1 MKKITTLLIS
11 TILSSFVC
19 MSAYS
24 NEKLVEVNEG
34 SFVYESTQTKT
45 VKIFEEINE
54 EEAGLKVDDLP
65 ESIVYNEKIINY
77 YAVKLDFEKYY
88 SGINDGYVTN
98 IKVKS
103 AKNEDLEYSNCN
115 IVEGHYIEC
124 DLINGEGS
132 LFMAVD
138 GGAYT
143 AKGVKNIVALNN
155 GKGFVYDIT
164 NILEKNKNADELFL
178 LNWLK
183 KKNPV
188 F

>member
-19 MSAYS
+19 VSAYS
-24 NEKLVEVNEG
+24 NEKLVEVDER
-34 SFVYESTQTKT
+34 SFVYENAQTKT
-45 VKIFEEINE
+45 VKIFEEIKE
-54 EEAGLKVDDLP
+54 SEAGLNVEDLP
-65 ESIVYNEKIINY
+65 EAIVYNDKIINY
-77 YAVKLDFEKYY
+77 YPVKLDFEKYY

-103 AKNEDLEYSNCN
+103 AQNEYLEYGNCS
-115 IVEGHYIEC
+115 IVDGHYIEC

-155 GKGFVYDIT
+155 GKGLVYDIT
-164 NILEKNKNADELFL
+164 NILEKNKEADELFL
-178 LNWLK
+178 LN
-183 KKNPV
+183 
-188 F
+188 